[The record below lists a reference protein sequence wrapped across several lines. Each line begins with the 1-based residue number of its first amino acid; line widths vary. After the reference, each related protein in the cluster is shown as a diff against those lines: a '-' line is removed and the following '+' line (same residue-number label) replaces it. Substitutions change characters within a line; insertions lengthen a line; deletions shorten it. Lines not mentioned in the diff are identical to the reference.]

1 MKNKRNYKNL
11 ILLLALGL
19 ICMILYTSCNSGES
33 VERGLNFF
41 GFSGNN
47 APANPYADSGGAA
60 YDYSYDVYESDY
72 AAAKSLGM
80 AYPDGEIFEFLA
92 ESGDSNSNLPANRKI
107 IRDADITMEVEEVE
121 QSYDNILA
129 LLGSF
134 GGYEATRSMSN
145 NSYGYPVA
153 NATLKI
159 PAGKLDAFLAELK
172 KEGEVISSYISS
184 DDISDKYFD
193 STIRLETLEKELEKY
208 YEFLENAKDVEEQLQ
223 VSRSIS
229 DITYQI
235 EQLKGSIRRWDSLV
249 DYSTV
254 KINLYRKYEAPVEPR
269 EIKWDSLSVEDMGWF
284 ISSGFLSVINAIFS
298 MFQWILIIIAV
309 ISPILIPGLIVL
321 FVLLHR
327 HKKKKKQRQEMQ
339 MNNNSPVENITD
351 NNHIPH

>member
-19 ICMILYTSCNSGES
+19 ICMILFTSCSSAAG
-33 VERGLNFF
+33 VADFY
-41 GFSGNN
+41 GFSGNKSS
-47 APANPYADSGGAA
+47 ASPYADSGGAA